1 MVPTYYLCRMDDKWF
16 KAQQKRLGLTSF
28 DLATAIG
35 RDRSVISRI
44 INGGQAMTLD
54 QARIFAEMFGVPL
67 SEMVERGGLAN
78 RPTAQMLSPGFTESD
93 AAAWVPGPGLG
104 EAAAVRG
111 IAAVLGA
118 DRPGVDI
125 WRVRS
130 RAMQMA
136 GYMPDDYMLV
146 DTHAADRV
154 RSGDVVIAQVYNSI
168 AATATTVLRRLLSPV
183 LVTASADQGEVTAHI
198 VDGVNVLVRGKVVA
212 SWRV

>member
-1 MVPTYYLCRMDDKWF
+1 MDDKWF
-16 KAQQKRLGLTSF
+16 KAQQKRTGLTSF
-28 DLATAIG
+28 DLAAAIG

-44 INGGQAMTLD
+44 INGGQVMTLE
-54 QARIFAEMFGVPL
+54 QARIFAEMMGVPL
-67 SEMVERGGLAN
+67 TEMVERAGLAN

-93 AAAWVPGPGLG
+93 AAAWVPGPSLAEG
-104 EAAAVRG
+104 AAVRG
-111 IAAVLGA
+111 IAAALGG

-130 RAMQMA
+130 CAMQMA

-146 DTHAADRV
+146 DTHAADRA
-154 RSGDVVIAQVYNSI
+154 RPGDVVIAQIYNN
-168 AATATTVLRRLLSPV
+168 ATGTALTVLRRLDPPV
-183 LVTASADQGEVTAHI
+183 LTAASADPADAKAHV